1 LAADAQLAFGGEGK
15 DRVPLELGKDERR
28 SNSSHNPVEQA
39 RQQWVRLGKEPAG
52 RHVGGVNSRDHLEEG
67 GVPGDVGEQER
78 ATTGSRVLF

>member
-39 RQQWVRLGKEPAG
+39 RQQYALGTNRPAAM
-52 RHVGGVNSRDHLEEG
+52 S
-67 GVPGDVGEQER
+67 
-78 ATTGSRVLF
+78 AA